1 MKPRSSPR
9 ASLLGR
15 KKLAKRRGGS
25 PVTQVRHSRLLPA
38 KVQKK
43 KETPKRK
50 KVLKPR
56 SPTKPSASS
65 PTSSVNSTT
74 TITTTNSSSSTSS
87 TTSSTP
93 VLLYLPLIIT
103 EADRKWMITAL
114 LLAHFTA
121 LFSVLLISGYATFQ
135 LDDLINSPWSILDEV
150 EAFDVEIL
158 LLALLNGGLVVSHV
172 AAAAFAYLLTF
183 NRYRISFISAGHFNT
198 AALLLTIV
206 VGLTSA
212 SALVL
217 LLTEHLAAASYES
230 LFLEHISH
238 ARIDRTQ
245 IILQCC
251 GARRYTDWFQEP
263 IWKRHLG
270 TNSRCPPW
278 EKSESFLKAK
288 EWAAQKEEASK
299 RGEKVVVIHKDDND
313 DNDGGGG
320 GDNGNDDN
328 EKKTK
333 GENGLL
339 QLLLHRAP
347 CLHFTPPDVMRH
359 SDVTFLLDNN
369 YLAGCAGRFNASHLW
384 TVHRHG
390 LGWAVSAGV
399 HLFTSLLFRYF
410 YHSVTFSLLW
420 SRRADG
426 SGLGWAK
433 GVSPKRISS
442 LEALV
447 AGNQRLAWR
456 WPVRLK
462 KQVVT
467 KDDEEEDEEEEG
479 EEGDD
484 VLKRRRRKNA
494 KPKMRRKGSAK

>member
-1 MKPRSSPR
+1 M
-9 ASLLGR
+9 
-15 KKLAKRRGGS
+15 
-25 PVTQVRHSRLLPA
+25 
-38 KVQKK
+38 
-43 KETPKRK
+43 
-50 KVLKPR
+50 
-56 SPTKPSASS
+56 
-65 PTSSVNSTT
+65 
-74 TITTTNSSSSTSS
+74 
-87 TTSSTP
+87 
-93 VLLYLPLIIT
+93 
-103 EADRKWMITAL
+103 
-114 LLAHFTA
+114 
-121 LFSVLLISGYATFQ
+121 
-135 LDDLINSPWSILDEV
+135 
-150 EAFDVEIL
+150 
-158 LLALLNGGLVVSHV
+158 
-172 AAAAFAYLLTF
+172 
-183 NRYRISFISAGHFNT
+183 
-198 AALLLTIV
+198 
-206 VGLTSA
+206 
-212 SALVL
+212 
-217 LLTEHLAAASYES
+217 
-230 LFLEHISH
+230 
-238 ARIDRTQ
+238 
-245 IILQCC
+245 
-251 GARRYTDWFQEP
+251 
-263 IWKRHLG
+263 
-270 TNSRCPPW
+270 
-278 EKSESFLKAK
+278 
-288 EWAAQKEEASK
+288 
-299 RGEKVVVIHKDDND
+299 VVIHKDDND

-333 GENGLL
+333 GENGVQEFNLTYYPWPYIPFSCCNYSSTV
-339 QLLLHRAP
+339 P